1 MVRPLEFLSGNI
13 EQMSDA
19 DLDRLQYYLRV
30 AYAAQLNSS
39 GNGYIFVGA
48 TETSIGSASD
58 TSRTQQTAS
67 TTRVVDDGV
76 IQTYP
81 SYPGT
86 GTETDSTFSYR
97 QDQSV
102 PSFPSS
108 STLDTHGFAF
118 FDHIGNET
126 IQTANTASQIYS
138 EVLSQCITDMRTGD
152 EVGTYRISVSTPT
165 NGGAGTWVD
174 KGTWYTDSTY
184 DAGTTTYKLWLKTAL
199 TAIPGSAIE
208 PLGLDGSDLKERE
221 ILNSNPMI
229 QNVLLPALTRRMS
242 DGDLLYTVGTSV
254 TGVNRGSFT
263 DTRQE
268 SATNTQ
274 TFTDPNYISTST
286 PSGSATTQT
295 TYYLNLS

>member
-1 MVRPLEFLSGNI
+1 MVRPLEFLSGNV

-67 TTRVVDDGV
+67 TTRIVNDGV

-81 SYPGT
+81 AYPGT

-97 QDQSV
+97 QDRSV

-221 ILNSNPMI
+221 ILNSNPLI

-242 DGDLLYTVGTSV
+242 DGDLLYTVGTSI

-268 SATNTQ
+268 TATNTQ